1 MVSTSYCSS
10 KGQFEIMQIVVKLK
24 SKKDSLTPLL
34 LAAGKGHFQV
44 CTFTWKIWKK
54 RILETKEGKHHFM
67 LMQIEVN

>member
-10 KGQFEIMQIVVKLK
+10 KGQFEIMQIVVKLT

-54 RILETKEGKHHFM
+54 KNT
-67 LMQIEVN
+67 